1 MIPIKDR
8 NPTRRFAFLT
18 LGIIAVCVGI
28 YFFVEPTGRST
39 LAQRTDSEQ
48 VDEVVWTV
56 RHAAIPCELVERRHL
71 TVPEVVATFQN
82 QDPNACAPSPPPAP
96 PVDPGKNIYLAVFF
110 SMFLHGGLLHLGGN
124 MLFLWVFG
132 NNIEDRMGRLG
143 YLVFYVV
150 GGLAAALTH
159 VLLQPYS
166 TVPVVGASGAIAAVM
181 GAYLVLFPNA
191 EILSIV
197 PIFLFGVFVEVRAKW
212 LLGLWLVLQFF
223 ISPASGIASGAHIG
237 GFVFGMAVAL
247 LWRRQLLAEDEP
259 EPWAWDER
267 RTWGTWA

>member
-39 LAQRTDSEQ
+39 LVQRTDSEQ
-48 VDEVVWTV
+48 VGEVVWTI

-82 QDPNACAPSPPPAP
+82 QDPNACAPTAPPAP
-96 PVDPGKNIYLAVFF
+96 PADPGKNIYVAVFF

-143 YLVFYVV
+143 SLLFYVV

-166 TVPVVGASGAIAAVM
+166 
-181 GAYLVLFPNA
+181 
-191 EILSIV
+191 
-197 PIFLFGVFVEVRAKW
+197 
-212 LLGLWLVLQFF
+212 
-223 ISPASGIASGAHIG
+223 
-237 GFVFGMAVAL
+237 
-247 LWRRQLLAEDEP
+247 
-259 EPWAWDER
+259 
-267 RTWGTWA
+267 